1 VHIWTEVELKKQLS
15 QFPGW
20 ELKDAALERHFLFK
34 KFSESLAF
42 IVQVGIL
49 AEKADHHPVIHNVYN
64 QVSLRLNTHS
74 AGAITNKDTEMALQ
88 INAILASTD
97 PA

>member
-1 VHIWTEVELKKQLS
+1 MAL
-15 QFPGW
+15 FPGW
-20 ELKDAALERHFLFK
+20 ELKDAALERQFLFK
-34 KFSESLAF
+34 DFSESLAF

-64 QVSLRLNTHS
+64 QVTLRLNTHS
-74 AGAITNKDTEMALQ
+74 AGAITNKDTQMALQ
-88 INAILASTD
+88 INAIMASSD

>member
-1 VHIWTEVELKKQLS
+1 MHIWTEDELKKQLS

-34 KFSESLAF
+34 NFSESLAF

>member
-1 VHIWTEVELKKQLS
+1 
-15 QFPGW
+15 
-20 ELKDAALERHFLFK
+20 
-34 KFSESLAF
+34 
-42 IVQVGIL
+42 VGIL

>member
-1 VHIWTEVELKKQLS
+1 MHIWTEDELKKQLS

-34 KFSESLAF
+34 NFSESLAF

-49 AEKADHHPVIHNVYN
+49 AEKADHHPFIHNVYN

>member
-1 VHIWTEVELKKQLS
+1 MHIWTEDELKKQLS
-15 QFPGW
+15 LFPGW

-34 KFSESLAF
+34 NFSESLAF

>member
-1 VHIWTEVELKKQLS
+1 MHIWTEDELIKQMAL
-15 QFPGW
+15 FPGW
-20 ELKDAALERHFLFK
+20 ELKDAALERQFLFK
-34 KFSESLAF
+34 DFSESLAF

-64 QVSLRLNTHS
+64 QVTLRLNTHS
-74 AGAITNKDTEMALQ
+74 AGAITNKDTQMALQ
-88 INAILASTD
+88 INAIMASSD

>member
-1 VHIWTEVELKKQLS
+1 VHIWTEDELKKQLS

-34 KFSESLAF
+34 NFSESLAF

>member
-1 VHIWTEVELKKQLS
+1 VHIWTEDELIKQMAL
-15 QFPGW
+15 FPGW
-20 ELKDAALERHFLFK
+20 ELKDAALERQFLFK
-34 KFSESLAF
+34 DFSESLAF

-88 INAILASTD
+88 INAILTSSD

>member
-1 VHIWTEVELKKQLS
+1 MHIWTEDELIKQMAL
-15 QFPGW
+15 FPGW
-20 ELKDAALERHFLFK
+20 ELRDAALERQFLFK
-34 KFSESLAF
+34 DFSESLAF

-88 INAILASTD
+88 INAILASSD
-97 PA
+97 PV

>member
-1 VHIWTEVELKKQLS
+1 VHIWTEDELKKQLS

-34 KFSESLAF
+34 NFSESLAF

-64 QVSLRLNTHS
+64 QVSLRLSTHS

>member
-1 VHIWTEVELKKQLS
+1 MHIWTEDELKKQLS

-20 ELKDAALERHFLFK
+20 ELKDAALERNFLFK
-34 KFSESLAF
+34 NFSESLAF

-74 AGAITNKDTEMALQ
+74 AGAITDKDTEMALQ
-88 INAILASTD
+88 INAILASAH

>member
-1 VHIWTEVELKKQLS
+1 MHIWTEDELKQQLS

-20 ELKDAALERHFLFK
+20 ELNESTLERHFVFK
-34 KFSESLAF
+34 DFSESLAF

-49 AEKADHHPVIHNVYN
+49 AEKTDHHPVIHNVYN

-74 AGAITNKDTEMALQ
+74 ANAITSKDTEMALQ
-88 INAILASTD
+88 INAILRA
-97 PA
+97 